1 MNFLASEGA
10 QLLREQVRAILDRE
24 WPYGNRGHRIAET
37 AHNYQDIRELR
48 LRLARYGLFRYGIPE
63 EYGGLPATV
72 EERYAVASELFHR
85 GVPHS
90 KIALNIG
97 VPMLLRH
104 GSESLKRALLP
115 QIAAG
120 EAEFTLGYTEP
131 GAGSDLSALNTSA
144 TQDGDAYVVR
154 GLKLY
159 TSYMHRAEYCL
170 LAVRTDRTAAAT
182 KGISLLIADVRLPG
196 IQVSPL
202 WCMGDIRA
210 NVVHWD
216 DVRVPRE
223 FLLGEENQGW
233 SYLRTALGFESL
245 VAFPVEALWAFFDD
259 LVDACLDAEARSAPI
274 KDTANRRTIARLF
287 ARVQALE
294 TLTWRNIW
302 RFSEGLDIRYEA
314 SEVKVLASELKQAM
328 ADFALE
334 VLGPLGQLTPAD
346 TGSVANGA
354 FYRASEGAAVQ
365 LFGGGANEI
374 HRDLIARFGHGIAA
388 KFRDS

>member
-1 MNFLASEGA
+1 
-10 QLLREQVRAILDRE
+10 
-24 WPYGNRGHRIAET
+24 
-37 AHNYQDIRELR
+37 
-48 LRLARYGLFRYGIPE
+48 
-63 EYGGLPATV
+63 
-72 EERYAVASELFHR
+72 
-85 GVPHS
+85 
-90 KIALNIG
+90 
-97 VPMLLRH
+97 
-104 GSESLKRALLP
+104 
-115 QIAAG
+115 
-120 EAEFTLGYTEP
+120 
-131 GAGSDLSALNTSA
+131 
-144 TQDGDAYVVR
+144 
-154 GLKLY
+154 
-159 TSYMHRAEYCL
+159 
-170 LAVRTDRTAAAT
+170 
-182 KGISLLIADVRLPG
+182 
-196 IQVSPL
+196 
-202 WCMGDIRA
+202 MGDIRA

-354 FYRASEGAAVQ
+354 FTELRKVPPCSSSVAGPMRS
-365 LFGGGANEI
+365 
-374 HRDLIARFGHGIAA
+374 IAI
-388 KFRDS
+388 